1 MHVSLSVVA
10 LTMVTAYFF
19 QLPDNVSLLGFAF
32 FGTIVCY
39 NFVKYGVEAEKYLI
53 VYNSYHKTIQLFSFL
68 CFLPAVYFFLQL
80 GNRTRL
86 AILVLGLLSVLYAV
100 PFLPK
105 NKNLR
110 SLGGFKIYIVAA
122 VWAGFTVILPLLE
135 QEVSLSWDVFLLLA
149 QRFILVLALI
159 LPFEIRDLRWDDTR
173 LRTIPQVLGIEKT
186 KRFGMV
192 LVAFFFFLTFL
203 KDELTAIEI
212 GTRFVV
218 SIILLVVFVLGKNM
232 RQKYLA
238 SFWVEGVPM
247 FWFGILWC
255 LEQFL

>member
-1 MHVSLSVVA
+1 MALSVVA
-10 LTMVTAYFF
+10 LIMVTTYFF
-19 QLPDNVSLLGFAF
+19 ELPANVSLLGFAF

-53 VYNSYHKTIQLFSFL
+53 VYNSYHKIIQVFSFL
-68 CFLPAVYFFLQL
+68 SFLPAVYFFLQL
-80 GNRTRL
+80 GNRMWFT
-86 AILVLGLLSVLYAV
+86 ILVLGLLSVLYAV

-110 SLGGFKIYIVAA
+110 SLGGFKIYVVAL

-135 QEVSLSWDVFLLLA
+135 QEVSLSWDVFVLLV
-149 QRFILVLALI
+149 QRFVLVLALI

-173 LRTIPQVLGIEKT
+173 LRTMPQVLGIEKT
-186 KRFGMV
+186 RRWGIV
-192 LVAFFFFLTFL
+192 LVVVFFFLTFL
-203 KDELTAIEI
+203 KDELTFVEL

-218 SIILLVVFVLGKNM
+218 SLVLIVVFVLGKNM